1 MSTYCFISKLR
12 KGAGFSTCSALPM
25 LSVLSGVLIAL
36 QLLLSSVAYAS
47 PTASGYTF
55 GNKQPLDQASVSV
68 VRLVVTYTATAA
80 IPPAPACTTT
90 STGLGVLVG
99 SWPTTAGSSTDFTN
113 WAMTDGTLVNPQ
125 GISCGTGKPM
135 EALST
140 IQLYVNDAYTSATGN
155 LTSSPLLKTL
165 TCMLT
170 GCTDGTVS
178 APITCQISTP
188 CSKGIVLVPFHT
200 TAPQPFIDVATAT
213 ADQNLST
220 AQAPF
225 GVGLASPTPSTITPT
240 PAQATQ
246 LLTPFPVI
254 NTAAPKNELGMPIV
268 NDIGQLL
275 DMNTKAL
282 DTGGSI
288 RSFVTT
294 QLSPGPVGQAG
305 HTNSLRDSW
314 NQGITDYYGGNY
326 VNAQTDFRNAG
337 THNTL
342 FRAGVAFWNL
352 ATAKAG
358 NGGTGANGSG
368 SKTPTPTK
376 TPGSNS
382 TPAHNGVTI
391 LGHSISDS
399 LLTVLVIGALVLLI
413 IILALITFAVVRR
426 QARQRKEFA
435 ELDRRADVDAAQI
448 AQKEKE
454 ESLRTQQGR
463 NFPQSFNPVNAAPP
477 MQPQAPPLQ
486 PQAQS
491 VPNLR
496 CPNCGTLVNQTD
508 NFCPNCRSPISL
520 TDSGLNVRLNKPP
533 ISSPL
538 PVVSQASPVAG
549 LVPSVA
555 FSDMPTEEIPFGT
568 VGAAQNG
575 NEKTTPLIVRNSTP
589 RSAPPV
595 EQFSGHKLGLI
606 VGTQSDPGI
615 KRKHKPNEDSIF
627 AAEGMLNSNVQA
639 PAFGLFVVADG
650 MGGHANG
657 QDASRL
663 AIKTIVE
670 TLMPRLTSNEPFTDD
685 AFAQLLADGVQQANM
700 AVHQRNLEHRA
711 DMGTTMTA
719 TLIIGTNAYMANVGD
734 SRTYLYRQPEGL
746 KKVTNDHS
754 VVASLVD
761 AGIIKPDDIYT
772 HPKRNQIYRSLGEKP
787 VVDVDTFKV
796 PLQPGDK
803 IILCSDGLWDMVRDP
818 IIEQVLNTVPDPTQT
833 RHALIQA
840 ALDGGGEDNV
850 SVIVVHIANSPQ
862 GAGLS
867 GVQVL
872 AQPEAPQYPPM

>member
-1 MSTYCFISKLR
+1 MSRYCFISKLR
-12 KGAGFSTCSALPM
+12 KGAGFSTCSMLPM

-47 PTASGYTF
+47 STASGYTF

-68 VRLVVTYTATAA
+68 VRFLVTYTAPPV
-80 IPPAPACTTT
+80 PPAPACSTT

-99 SWPTTAGSSTDFTN
+99 SWPTTAGSTDVTN
-113 WAMTDGTLVNPQ
+113 WIMTDGSLIDPH
-125 GISCGTGKPM
+125 GISCGTGKPT

-140 IQLYVNDAYTSATGN
+140 IQIYVNDAYTNATGN
-155 LTSSPLLKTL
+155 LASSLLKTL
-165 TCMLT
+165 TCT
-170 GCTDGTVS
+170 PTDCTDGS
-178 APITCQISTP
+178 ASASITCQVSPI
-188 CSKGIVLVPFHT
+188 CSGGVVLVPFHT
-200 TAPQPFIDVATAT
+200 TTPQPFIDVATA
-213 ADQNLST
+213 DQTQTSST

-225 GVGLASPTPSTITPT
+225 GIGLASPTTGTSTPT

-246 LLTPFPVI
+246 LLAPVQVPNI
-254 NTAAPKNELGMPIV
+254 TDPKNELGMPIV
-268 NDIGQLL
+268 NTLGQLL
-275 DMNTKAL
+275 DMTTKAV

-288 RSFVTT
+288 RSFVTG
-294 QLSPGPVGQAG
+294 QLSPGQTG

-314 NQGITDYYGGNY
+314 HNGIAAYYAGDY

-337 THNTL
+337 THNNL
-342 FRAGVAFWNL
+342 FRAGVAFWTL

-358 NGGTGANGSG
+358 NGGTGANGG
-368 SKTPTPTK
+368 STGKTLTPGK

-382 TPAHNGVTI
+382 NSAPNSVNLFGY
-391 LGHSISDS
+391 SISDS
-399 LLTVLVIGALVLLI
+399 LFTALVVGALVLLI

-426 QARQRKEFA
+426 QARHRKEFA
-435 ELDRRADVDAAQI
+435 ELNRRAEVDAAHI

-454 ESLRTQQGR
+454 ESLRTHQR
-463 NFPQSFNPVNAAPP
+463 WNSPQSFNPVNAAPP
-477 MQPQAPPLQ
+477 V
-486 PQAQS
+486 QAQAQP

-496 CPNCGTLVNQTD
+496 CPNCGTPVSQTD
-508 NFCPNCRSPISL
+508 NFCPNCRSPLSL

-538 PVVSQASPVAG
+538 PAVSQASPVAG
-549 LVPSVA
+549 LAPSTA
-555 FSDMPTEEIPFGT
+555 FSDMPTEEIPFGAAGT

-589 RSAPPV
+589 RSASPV

-627 AAEGMLNSNVQA
+627 AAEGMLNNNVQA

-663 AIKTIVE
+663 AIKTIVD

-685 AFAQLLADGVQQANM
+685 DFAHLLADGVQKANM
-700 AVHQRNLEHRA
+700 AVHQRNLEHHA

-746 KKVTNDHS
+746 KKITNDHS

-796 PLQPGDK
+796 PLKPGDK

-850 SVIVVHIANSPQ
+850 SVIVIHIANSPQ